1 MHVPPYKF
9 QIVIYQRVVTHDQRE
24 QTSKNNMHTD
34 PNWLE
39 AHGIARA
46 GVNMAIKNVL
56 KWLEAN
62 GLDNYI

>member
-1 MHVPPYKF
+1 MSLPINFKSWF
-9 QIVIYQRVVTHDQRE
+9 INDQRE
-24 QTSKNNMHTD
+24 QTSKNNMYTD
-34 PNWLE
+34 PNWPE
-39 AHGIARA
+39 AHGITIA